1 MKKEDMP
8 MFVRQREIEMRP
20 VEEENYL
27 NPKRLP
33 PYKNTWIK
41 TEGKLPKIRLYNKHF
56 FYIFLIWVYWQ
67 QLIIL
72 LELIF

>member
-1 MKKEDMP
+1 

-33 PYKNTWIK
+33 PYKNTWIR
-41 TEGKLPKIRLYNKHF
+41 TEGKLPKDQIIQQAFLLY
-56 FYIFLIWVYWQ
+56 ISLIWVYWQ